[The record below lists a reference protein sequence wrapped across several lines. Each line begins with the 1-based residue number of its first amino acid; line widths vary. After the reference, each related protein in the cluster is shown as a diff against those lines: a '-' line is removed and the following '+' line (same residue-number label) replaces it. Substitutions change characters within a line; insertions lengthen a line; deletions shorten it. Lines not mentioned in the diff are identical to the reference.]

1 MQIQAAGAPL
11 APLYTTECGWHGRTT
26 KPPADDVPNF
36 RRIFLP
42 IQAATTPWTYRK
54 ASTTSSV
61 IDREDNRRSRWIQE
75 VVWIRKTTPDEQ
87 NRDEGDTSSATFG
100 MVFSPQKRHLH
111 RLLIAARSS
120 IPVRSSEEV
129 GAPWRGRAM
138 SQNVGVGT
146 GYREGTASYSTVTTE
161 ADQESP
167 YSPTTTTLTTTQS
180 GWGLTCDLRYCRTF
194 PGITKIVQMPSRGS
208 DRPPAYGRRA
218 ILPAILA
225 LVAFIIA
232 EAASCSYG
240 CGRGAFSFFEFV
252 TVTSFLVVLVIFL
265 CMVTTAYQKVT
276 IVHWPLTELITCI
289 VCVLA
294 YLIASSVLAAN
305 VNDGAGGGAVGFG
318 FLSLLAFVAGGYFAF
333 REWQDEARPHLPVNR
348 RGNYV
353 PAEENEENE
362 DL

>member
-1 MQIQAAGAPL
+1 
-11 APLYTTECGWHGRTT
+11 
-26 KPPADDVPNF
+26 
-36 RRIFLP
+36 
-42 IQAATTPWTYRK
+42 
-54 ASTTSSV
+54 
-61 IDREDNRRSRWIQE
+61 
-75 VVWIRKTTPDEQ
+75 
-87 NRDEGDTSSATFG
+87 
-100 MVFSPQKRHLH
+100 
-111 RLLIAARSS
+111 
-120 IPVRSSEEV
+120 
-129 GAPWRGRAM
+129 M
-138 SQNVGVGT
+138 SQNAGVGT

-161 ADQESP
+161 ADQDSP

-180 GWGLTCDLRYCRTF
+180 GWGLTCDLSYCRTF
-194 PGITKIVQMPSRGS
+194 PGITKIVQMV
-208 DRPPAYGRRA
+208 
-218 ILPAILA
+218 LA

-232 EAASCSYG
+232 EAASCSFG
-240 CGRGAFSFFEFV
+240 CGQGAFRFFEFV
-252 TVTSFLVVLVIFL
+252 TITSFLVVLVIFL
-265 CMVTTAYQKVT
+265 CMATTAYQKVT

-333 REWQDEARPHLPVNR
+333 REWQDEARPRLPVNR